1 LKNGIRNVIAIEGVK
16 IPQPIIDLTKE
27 KITTLF
33 VDGDRG
39 GDLIIKEMFQVA
51 EPDYIARA
59 PKDKEVEELTK
70 KEIFKAL
77 RERIPTEQ
85 YRVETKTRELKDF
98 VQKSQENLE

>member
-1 LKNGIRNVIAIEGVK
+1 
-16 IPQPIIDLTKE
+16 LTKE

-51 EPDYIARA
+51 EVDYIAIA
-59 PKDKEVEELTK
+59 PIDKEVEELTK

-77 RERIPTEQ
+77 REKIPARQ
-85 YRVETKTRELKDF
+85 YKIDLKTKELKDF
-98 VQKSQENLE
+98 VQKPQESPA